1 MEGRRRPRCTALHRV
16 YSLRVAYVGVIT
28 LSVYTYG
35 MFSSCFQCCGR
46 ERALSWLDRWMGGMM
61 RDGGGEKKALLR
73 VRAAAAPRDSETQAA
88 ALLREQ
94 VGKRTG
100 EDLGPMDLCE

>member
-1 MEGRRRPRCTALHRV
+1 
-16 YSLRVAYVGVIT
+16 
-28 LSVYTYG
+28 
-35 MFSSCFQCCGR
+35 
-46 ERALSWLDRWMGGMM
+46 MM

-100 EDLGPMDLCE
+100 EDLYTV